1 MESARNNYDVLGMP
15 IAIGKLDSAHNPD
28 TTIDALLNTTM
39 VSKSHGVAFSG
50 ATSSIRDPL
59 STHEQQ
65 SVTVLPLANE
75 SIVYSGTITF
85 TSNRPVDL
93 QVTHLYTNK
102 THGNESTTIPPTSTK
117 LYKSSNIG
125 ISTIMPV
132 YPSQSL
138 QYSASVPFAGNSLSL
153 HSNKQAFTAIF
164 SVAADINKI
173 SDNRSRINITS
184 ASLASSGQQK
194 VEPLQPVTSY
204 TLPTA
209 NLVAQLLLES
219 SPELVAQIPL
229 DHLAQKDIVEVFRNI
244 PKDKIV
250 TIIKEIPQERF
261 AAILSKLPE
270 QDRNEIKNVM
280 SQPAH

>member
-1 MESARNNYDVLGMP
+1 MIYNSHSTITIAPLVIAAFVISLTLLFPGHKRMES
-15 IAIGKLDSAHNPD
+15 
-28 TTIDALLNTTM
+28 
-39 VSKSHGVAFSG
+39 
-50 ATSSIRDPL
+50 
-59 STHEQQ
+59 
-65 SVTVLPLANE
+65 
-75 SIVYSGTITF
+75 
-85 TSNRPVDL
+85 
-93 QVTHLYTNK
+93 
-102 THGNESTTIPPTSTK
+102 
-117 LYKSSNIG
+117 
-125 ISTIMPV
+125 
-132 YPSQSL
+132 
-138 QYSASVPFAGNSLSL
+138 
-153 HSNKQAFTAIF
+153 
-164 SVAADINKI
+164 I

-261 AAILSKLPE
+261 AE
-270 QDRNEIKNVM
+270 Y
-280 SQPAH
+280 